1 MTARFWDKND
11 LIVVLDFFIITTP
24 TQIVLNSEGV
34 LFFLR
39 IDVYNRGM
47 DKSVKQLEDVRN
59 AIQVNIE
66 SIKSLIEQANSLS
79 EIITPIEDTDLRD
92 KLSVNLQGIYSTI
105 DNLIENTDK
114 LFDELKEF
122 AATTVS

>member
-1 MTARFWDKND
+1 
-11 LIVVLDFFIITTP
+11 
-24 TQIVLNSEGV
+24 
-34 LFFLR
+34 
-39 IDVYNRGM
+39 M
-47 DKSVKQLEDVRN
+47 DRSVKQLEDVRA

-79 EIITPIEDTDLRD
+79 ELIAPIEDADLRD
-92 KLSVNLQGIYSTI
+92 KLAENVRGIHSTI
-105 DNLIENTDK
+105 DRLIENTDN

>member
-1 MTARFWDKND
+1 
-11 LIVVLDFFIITTP
+11 
-24 TQIVLNSEGV
+24 
-34 LFFLR
+34 
-39 IDVYNRGM
+39 M
-47 DKSVKQLEDVRN
+47 DKSVNQLEDVRT

-79 EIITPIEDTDLRD
+79 EIITPIEDTVLRD
-92 KLSVNLQGIYSTI
+92 KLAANLQGIYSTI

>member
-1 MTARFWDKND
+1 
-11 LIVVLDFFIITTP
+11 
-24 TQIVLNSEGV
+24 
-34 LFFLR
+34 
-39 IDVYNRGM
+39 M
-47 DKSVKQLEDVRN
+47 DKSVKQLEDVRS

-79 EIITPIEDTDLRD
+79 ELIAPIEDADLRD
-92 KLSVNLQGIYSTI
+92 KLAENVRGIHATI
-105 DNLIENTDK
+105 DRLIENTDT

>member
-1 MTARFWDKND
+1 
-11 LIVVLDFFIITTP
+11 
-24 TQIVLNSEGV
+24 
-34 LFFLR
+34 
-39 IDVYNRGM
+39 M
-47 DKSVKQLEDVRN
+47 DKSVNQLEDVRA

-66 SIKSLIEQANSLS
+66 SIKSLLEQANSLS
-79 EIITPIEDTDLRD
+79 ELITPMEDTDLRD
-92 KLSVNLQGIYSTI
+92 KLAENLQGIYSTI

>member
-1 MTARFWDKND
+1 MLVKCRTDGY
-11 LIVVLDFFIITTP
+11 T
-24 TQIVLNSEGV
+24 S
-34 LFFLR
+34 
-39 IDVYNRGM
+39 GM
-47 DKSVKQLEDVRN
+47 DKSVSQLEDVRA

-79 EIITPIEDTDLRD
+79 GLIEPIEDADLRD
-92 KLSVNLQGIYSTI
+92 KLAENLRGIYSTI
-105 DNLIENTDK
+105 DRLIENTDT

>member
-1 MTARFWDKND
+1 
-11 LIVVLDFFIITTP
+11 
-24 TQIVLNSEGV
+24 
-34 LFFLR
+34 
-39 IDVYNRGM
+39 M
-47 DKSVKQLEDVRN
+47 DKSIKQLEDVRA

-79 EIITPIEDTDLRD
+79 ELIAPIEDVDLRE
-92 KLSVNLQGIYSTI
+92 KLAENVRGIHATI
-105 DNLIENTDK
+105 DRLIENTDT

>member
-1 MTARFWDKND
+1 
-11 LIVVLDFFIITTP
+11 
-24 TQIVLNSEGV
+24 
-34 LFFLR
+34 
-39 IDVYNRGM
+39 M
-47 DKSVKQLEDVRN
+47 DKSVKQLEDVRA

-79 EIITPIEDTDLRD
+79 ELIAPIEDADLRD
-92 KLSVNLQGIYSTI
+92 KLAENVRGIHATI
-105 DNLIENTDK
+105 DRLIENTDT

>member
-1 MTARFWDKND
+1 
-11 LIVVLDFFIITTP
+11 
-24 TQIVLNSEGV
+24 
-34 LFFLR
+34 
-39 IDVYNRGM
+39 M
-47 DKSVKQLEDVRN
+47 DKSVKQLEDVRS

-79 EIITPIEDTDLRD
+79 ELIAPIEDADLRE
-92 KLSVNLQGIYSTI
+92 KLAVNVRGIHSTI
-105 DNLIENTDK
+105 DRLIENTDN